1 MAKNIIDDLFDIVVL
16 AGKSIKFLTYKALRI
31 EEFYDLELFFKN
43 AGLKNGSGEK
53 PKQKSVTTGTK
64 GDIYHLSI
72 PDGLSSK
79 DFEKYKQALEEKYNE
94 GVEINCDKGVVKI
107 EMFKKVES

>member
-31 EEFYDLELFFKN
+31 KEFYDLELFFKN